1 MILKDNPTTNIKH
14 DKLHI
19 NCPVRFEKTDW
30 QIHEQFS
37 FRLWMKLWMKE
48 LSKLLVPY
56 VTFTCIAVTL
66 FLCFCRQ
73 FQQQLRKSINYVRK
87 WTAQCCCCICGNT
100 TTATGFCFL
109 CCNFLSWRILTWIIT
124 SRRRRDIFINI
135 SKLGFNTENF
145 PENTSKMEQ

>member
-1 MILKDNPTTNIKH
+1 MKYDKIPHLWSKFTHNSTWRKRTDNHGYKSMSSFHSDCEWN
-14 DKLHI
+14 
-19 NCPVRFEKTDW
+19 FE
-30 QIHEQFS
+30 
-37 FRLWMKLWMKE
+37 WMNE

-135 SKLGFNTENF
+135 SKLGFSTENS
-145 PENTSKMEQ
+145 ENTNKMEQ